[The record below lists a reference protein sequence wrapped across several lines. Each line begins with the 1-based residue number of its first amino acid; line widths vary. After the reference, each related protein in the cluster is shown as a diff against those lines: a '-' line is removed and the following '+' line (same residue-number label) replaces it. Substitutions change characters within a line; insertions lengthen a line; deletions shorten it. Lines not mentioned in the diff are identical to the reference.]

1 MYGIDLASLV
11 QHHSFW
17 VVGTVIFFE
26 SMGLPLPG
34 ESLLIAAALYAATT
48 GEITIEH
55 VIAASALGAVLGDN
69 AGYLI
74 GRRIGPPVLARY
86 GPKIGLTLERQQ
98 LGRFL
103 FLRHGG
109 KVVFFGR
116 FVAFLRTFAAV
127 LAGASHMPWGR
138 FLIWNAMGG
147 VFWTCLYGFGAYL
160 LGDQVHRLAGPL
172 GIAVGGVA
180 LIVVVVSVRYVHR
193 QESRLIEEAKAEM
206 GEQEAGAARAQDER
220 RVRSESLGD

>member
-1 MYGIDLASLV
+1 MFGLDLAGLV
-11 QHHSFW
+11 QHHGFW

-34 ESLLIAAALYAATT
+34 ESLLIAAALFAAT
-48 GEITIEH
+48 GGNITIEH

-74 GRRIGPPVLARY
+74 GREIGPPVLARY
-86 GPKIGLTLERQQ
+86 GPKIGLTLDRQQ

-103 FLRHGG
+103 FKRHGG

-138 FLIWNAMGG
+138 FLVWNALGG

-160 LGDQVHRLAGPL
+160 LGDQVHRLAGPFGL
-172 GIAVGGVA
+172 AVGAVA
-180 LIVVVVSVRYVHR
+180 LVVVVLSVRFVRRH
-193 QESRLIEEAKAEM
+193 EARLIEEAKTEM
-206 GEQEAGAARAQDER
+206 GEQEAAPGTA
-220 RVRSESLGD
+220 

>member
-1 MYGIDLASLV
+1 MFGLDWAGMV
-11 QHHSFW
+11 QHHGFW

-48 GEITIEH
+48 GKITIEH

-69 AGYLI
+69 VGYLI
-74 GRRIGPPVLARY
+74 GREIGPPVLARY
-86 GPKIGLTLERQQ
+86 GPKIGLTLDRQH

-127 LAGASHMPWGR
+127 LAGASHMPWKR
-138 FLIWNAMGG
+138 FLLWNALGG

-160 LGDQVHRLAGPL
+160 LGDQVHRLAGPFGL
-172 GIAVGGVA
+172 AVGAVA
-180 LIVVVVSVRYVHR
+180 LVVVMLSVRFVHR
-193 QESRLIEEAKAEM
+193 HEARLIEEAKAEM
-206 GEQEAGAARAQDER
+206 GEREGAASAAE
-220 RVRSESLGD
+220 GG